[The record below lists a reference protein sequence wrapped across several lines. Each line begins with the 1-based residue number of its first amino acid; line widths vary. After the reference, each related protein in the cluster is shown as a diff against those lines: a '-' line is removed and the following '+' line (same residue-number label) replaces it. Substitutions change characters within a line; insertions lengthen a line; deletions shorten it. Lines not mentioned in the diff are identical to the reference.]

1 MSKYIPKRVDLSV
14 VTLPNE
20 IWKDVPN
27 YNGDYKI
34 SNLGRIYSYVSC
46 RLLSLKPHKTF
57 GYVTCPLGER
67 KNRPTFRVHRLVA
80 EAFIPNPENKKE
92 VNHIN
97 KNRSDNRVENLEWSS
112 AWENTQHKMGYGG
125 IWNSNQGRIAQSD
138 YSVAKRKLQGFSNVI
153 IPMLNQ
159 IVPFK

>member
-1 MSKYIPKRVDLSV
+1 MSKYISKKVDLLV

-27 YNGDYKI
+27 YNGDYKV
-34 SNLGRIYSYVSC
+34 SNLGRIYSNVC
-46 RLLSLKPHKTF
+46 GRLLNLNQRKSDK
-57 GYVTCPLGER
+57 YIMCSLGER

-80 EAFIPNPENKKE
+80 EAFIPNPQNKKE

-97 KNRSDNRVENLEWSS
+97 KIRSDNRVENLEWTS

-125 IWNSNQGRIAQSD
+125 IWNSNQGRIIPND

>member
-1 MSKYIPKRVDLSV
+1 MSKYIPIRYKIGEI
-14 VTLPNE
+14 TLPNE

-27 YNGDYKI
+27 YNGQYKI
-34 SNLGRIYSYVSC
+34 SNLGRVYSNVCC
-46 RLLSLKPHKTF
+46 RVLSLNPHKTY
-57 GYVTCPLGER
+57 GYVICSLGER
-67 KNRPTFRVHRLVA
+67 TKRVGVRVHRLVA

-138 YSVAKRKLQGFSNVI
+138 YSVAKRKIQGFSNVI